1 MTGTAAGE
9 RPWETLE
16 ETELVRPRWQG
27 SQGPAWGSLGVT
39 ADPHMSLSLLGS
51 PGAPCEQRRVTMQTA
66 AKTAVG
72 EDMGE

>member
-1 MTGTAAGE
+1 M
-9 RPWETLE
+9 
-16 ETELVRPRWQG
+16 RPRWQG